1 MKQTFLFFIFLVIV
15 KAPSYAGTTLT
26 GRTLWE
32 KSDVAGKVRVL
43 ETYKKFLLRYE
54 NSEFSSITSAEKQS
68 SFNLLSSAWA
78 DDALNCLYAGWPSV
92 AVNGSCTSP
101 VKGNPQYE
109 NGNCGVHSMQCQPLM
124 FGKNICVPTSTVSD
138 RQSAFKNC
146 NKKFKESGA
155 SSAELVKSLLKNNE
169 EKKLLEL
176 FDFAEKICKTGKQ
189 AKTGMCKLLLS
200 DLEDLKKGSLE
211 EGTKSVVSN
220 LKEVQKISLTV
231 GKTPMK
237 DCLDCQ
243 VTPKLKGRAPAFVGI
258 VETIQPSVTMPP
270 FERVTARIAVACGG
284 SRTDANGIDVQHEID
299 CKTNE
304 EYAGGYGFANYPGH
318 PYLDG
323 VKSLYEDGGPPN
335 RRIEFVS
342 RDNASNETFLY
353 LTDVAGGPDSH
364 DVKSVMYLLPRKGV
378 PYTEVVGDDVIV
390 TMTTGEKVIFDKKTH
405 AIKSG
410 ALMEGPIDLTT
421 DRFKRQPPNIK
432 YTGEGISIRVNH
444 RFEYPT
450 MAGGAES
457 AEVRQGSH
465 LCKVPRAQIWDANG
479 KLLSDDDKTF
489 VDILNK
495 NCPPKGNEV
504 QFHL

>member
-1 MKQTFLFFIFLVIV
+1 MKYTFLFFFLIL
-15 KAPSYAGTTLT
+15 STQTFAGT
-26 GRTLWE
+26 GRALWE
-32 KSDVAGKVRVL
+32 KSDIPGKVRVM
-43 ETYKKFLLRYE
+43 ETYKKFFIRYE
-54 NSEFSSITSAEKQS
+54 SSPFSPVASTSVKS
-68 SFNLLSSAWA
+68 SFSFLNDAWA
-78 DDALNCLYAGWPSV
+78 DEVMNCLYAGWPSV
-92 AVNGSCTSP
+92 LVNGVCTSP

-109 NGNCGVHSMQCQPLM
+109 KGACGANSMQCQPLM
-124 FGKNICVPTSTVSD
+124 FGQNLCVPTSSVSE

-155 SSAELVKSLLKNNE
+155 SSAEIVKAILKNNE
-169 EKKLLEL
+169 EKKLLSL

-189 AKTGMCKLLLS
+189 ASTGMCKLLLA

-211 EGTKSVVSN
+211 ERAKSVVTN
-220 LKEVQKISLTV
+220 LKEVQKITLTV
-231 GKTPMK
+231 GKTPVK
-237 DCLDCQ
+237 DCQDCQ
-243 VTPKLKGRAPAFVGI
+243 ERPKTFGRAPAFVGT
-258 VETIQPSVTMPP
+258 VESIQTSALMPP

-284 SRTDANGIDVQHEID
+284 SRTDSNGIDIQHEID

-304 EYAGGYGFANYPGH
+304 EYAGGFGFPNYPGH

-323 VKSLYEDGGPPN
+323 AKSLYEDGGPPN

-364 DVKSVMYLLPRKGV
+364 DVKTVMYLLPRKGV
-378 PYTEVVGDDVIV
+378 PYTEVSGEDVIV

-410 ALMEGPIDLTT
+410 ALSEGPIDLTT
-421 DRFKRQPPNIK
+421 DRFKRQPPNVK

-450 MAGGAES
+450 MAGGAET
-457 AEVRQGSH
+457 AEVRQGTR
-465 LCKVPRAQIWDANG
+465 LCKVPRGKIWDANG

-489 VDILNK
+489 VEILNK
-495 NCPPKGNEV
+495 NCPVKGSDIP
-504 QFHL
+504 FHL